1 MYQPF
6 HDYVQC
12 TRIVIENR
20 VLSGTSPFTFG
31 SNYVMLSTQTNVA
44 LLCTPIIKDVALAGL
59 NSATHKESIESPQP
73 PRDYS
78 NKSVKGYSQ
87 FQVNG
92 QMLARKDNAYQQPLK
107 VS

>member
-78 NKSVKGYSQ
+78 NLSRATANFRSMAKCLLGKIMHTS
-87 FQVNG
+87 N
-92 QMLARKDNAYQQPLK
+92 L
-107 VS
+107 